1 MPKAARVAA
10 LTEFTGERVVP
21 GRVDPD
27 LWNEHLARYSFAAR
41 LSRKKRVLD
50 AGCGAG
56 YGAAELAR
64 VAGRVVGIDVSQEA
78 ISFATANYR
87 APNLR
92 FLRSSCAALPFA
104 DHSFDLVVAFEVIEH
119 ITEWPSLLDEARR
132 LLAPGGQFIVSTP
145 NKSYYTDTRRQ
156 SGPNPWH
163 VHEFEFEEFR
173 QALSAVFRH
182 VSLFVENHAQGIVFK
197 PVETGGPVE
206 VRVEGGGP
214 APEESHFFLAVCAAS
229 PQTGAPTFIYLP
241 SATNVLRERELHIQR
256 LESELATKD
265 QWIEVLRTEK
275 QELVEIS
282 RAQTAELEAK
292 NRWAET
298 LNRQLEETGDRV
310 VQLQDELA
318 SEQRSAQATAEAYEA
333 KVAELEQAG
342 RDKTEWALETER
354 RLGAEMEAIRQELA
368 KCVEF
373 LDAAERT
380 VEERTHWAQSLDRR
394 IQELEAQLGQVQA
407 SRWIRLGRVIGLGP
421 ELGKR

>member
-1 MPKAARVAA
+1 VGA

-64 VAGRVVGIDVSQEA
+64 VAGRVVGVDVSEEA
-78 ISFATANYR
+78 ISFATANYQ

-104 DHSFDLVVAFEVIEH
+104 AHSFDLVVAFEVIEH
-119 ITEWPSLLDEARR
+119 ITEWPSLLEEARR

-145 NKSYYTDTRRQ
+145 NKSYYADTRLQ

-173 QALSAVFRH
+173 QALSAVFPH

-214 APEESHFFLAVCAAS
+214 APEESHFFLAVCASS
-229 PQTGAPTFIYLP
+229 PQTGAPTFVYLP
-241 SATNVLRERELHIQR
+241 SATNVLRERELHIER
-256 LESELATKD
+256 LASELATKD

-282 RAQTAELEAK
+282 RAQTAELEAQ

-298 LNRQLEETGDRV
+298 LNRQLKQTGDRV

-354 RLGAEMEAIRQELA
+354 RLGAEIETTRRELA
-368 KCVEF
+368 KCVEL
-373 LDAAERT
+373 LDTAERT
-380 VEERTHWAQSLDRR
+380 VEERTNWALSLDRR